1 MRPRPTTPTV
11 LSVTSTPM
19 NFDRFQAP
27 SRREASAAGICRAAA
42 SSSATACSA
51 ALTMFDVGALTTMTP
66 RSVAAATSTVSSP
79 MPARATTLRF
89 GAAVRASASIW
100 VALRIM
106 TAAASARAGSS
117 AARSA
122 PSTCRISTSVPSTS
136 RTLGAS
142 SSAIRTTGW
151 VPGTVEV
158 TEQQPKEPTQWDDT
172 APGRAASLCL
182 PEAPDILAARDP
194 GPPETTE
201 ETMSQPD
208 DPGRPDAPHG
218 QQPEYGQP
226 QYGQPEYGQP
236 QYGKPPAYGQQPQY
250 GQPEYGQPP
259 AYGQQPQ
266 YGENQYGQQQYGQQ
280 QYGAPAPYGAQYGQQ
295 PAYGP
300 PGYGQYGVSAAPARP
315 PHVITAAVLGFI
327 LGAFGVLATL
337 VLFIGGAFISGGG
350 AAAEDEIP
358 GLGAVG

>member
-1 MRPRPTTPTV
+1 MSVTPNAASRWATSTPMRPSPTTPTV

-27 SRREASAAGICRAAA
+27 SRSEASAAGIWRAAA
-42 SSSATACSA
+42 SRRATGCSA
-51 ALTMFDVGALTTMTP
+51 ALTMLDVGALTTMIP
-66 RSVAAATSTVSSP
+66 RSVAAGTSTLSRP
-79 MPARATTLRF
+79 MPARAATLRF
-89 GAAVRASASIW
+89 GAAASASSSIC
-100 VALRIM
+100 VALRSS
-106 TAAASARAGSS
+106 TAAASPGAESRP
-117 AARSA
+117 ARSA

-236 QYGKPPAYGQQPQY
+236 QYGQPPAYGQQPQY

-266 YGENQYGQQQYGQQ
+266 YGENQYGQQQDGQH
-280 QYGAPAPYGAQYGQQ
+280 QYGETHPGRQQYGQQ

-300 PGYGQYGVSAAPARP
+300 P
-315 PHVITAAVLGFI
+315 
-327 LGAFGVLATL
+327 
-337 VLFIGGAFISGGG
+337 
-350 AAAEDEIP
+350 
-358 GLGAVG
+358 